1 MPIPKKMFQIHGRQY
16 YSESFKKFVVN
27 EVESGRITKE
37 GAKHKYKIGG
47 NSAVLKWCRQYGKY
61 HKYIESEQKMK
72 TSSNESAYKK
82 RIKELES
89 ALSDSRIRT
98 LYLESVVVIVEE
110 QTGVNIEKKYEEIL
124 LSEQKEKTKN

>member
-1 MPIPKKMFQIHGRQY
+1 
-16 YSESFKKFVVN
+16 
-27 EVESGRITKE
+27 SGSISKE
-37 GAKHKYKIGG
+37 GARNKYKIKG
-47 NSAVLKWCRQYGKY
+47 NATILRCCRQYGKY
-61 HKYIESEQKMK
+61 HKYHQSEQKMK
-72 TSSNESAYKK
+72 TSSNEVAYKK

-98 LYLESVVVIVEE
+98 LYLESVVEIVEE

>member
-1 MPIPKKMFQIHGRQY
+1 MSIPKKMFQIHGRQY

-37 GAKHKYKIGG
+37 GAKQKYKIGG

-110 QTGVNIEKKYEEIL
+110 QKGVNIEKKYEEIL